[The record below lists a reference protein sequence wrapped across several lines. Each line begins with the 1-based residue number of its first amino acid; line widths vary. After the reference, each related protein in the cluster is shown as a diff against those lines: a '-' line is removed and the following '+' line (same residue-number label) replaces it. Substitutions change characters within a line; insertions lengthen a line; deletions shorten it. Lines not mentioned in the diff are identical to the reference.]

1 MTLDRFHPAVASWF
15 AANLGAP
22 TACQEQSWE
31 AVAAGRHTLI
41 AAPTGSGKTLAG
53 FLTAIDALVRDS
65 RRAPLPD
72 ATRVLYVSPL
82 KALGNDVHKNLE
94 VPLEGIDRG
103 ACRGRR
109 AGVGDPGDGAHRRH
123 PERGARIHAPA
134 AAAHPGDHARVALHP
149 AHERGRTRHA
159 RERRHRD
166 HRRDPRRRRQQ
177 ARRAPRALA
186 RAPGHARRRIRDP
199 GGAGAPRTCTATSS
213 TASCAPGAAPASP
226 R

>member
-15 AANLGAP
+15 AANLGTP
-22 TACQEQSWE
+22 TACQERAWE

-94 VPLEGIDRG
+94 VPLEGIDRVLIESG
-103 ACRGRR
+103 EPGSGIR
-109 AGVGDPGDGAHRRH
+109 AMVRTGDTPSA
-123 PERGARIHAPA
+123 
-134 AAAHPGDHARVALHP
+134 V
-149 AHERGRTRHA
+149 
-159 RERRHRD
+159 
-166 HRRDPRRRRQQ
+166 
-177 ARRAPRALA
+177 RAPPCASN
-186 RAPGHARRRIRDP
+186 RR
-199 GGAGAPRTCTATSS
+199 TSW
-213 TASCAPGAAPASP
+213 
-226 R
+226 